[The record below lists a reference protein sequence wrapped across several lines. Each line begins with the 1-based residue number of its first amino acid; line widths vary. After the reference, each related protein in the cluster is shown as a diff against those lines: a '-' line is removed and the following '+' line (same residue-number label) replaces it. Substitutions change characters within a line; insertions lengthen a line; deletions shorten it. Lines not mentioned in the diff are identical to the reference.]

1 LKWRVIRPGP
11 TSVGLPDIGVDSSLL
26 LVPPSSVLPGQF
38 LYTEEEFETSG
49 AMSMVGE
56 LKAIIGGM
64 KSSHP
69 VDLCAIISRNG
80 IPLAS
85 DLPPGADVEV
95 FSTLCATILGASDV
109 ISSGLGKNRPEM
121 VAIRAGA
128 ETLVISGLGQR
139 ALIVAGS
146 SRAEIPEI
154 SKAVAEASSKVE
166 EVLRREAQ

>member
-1 LKWRVIRPGP
+1 MALPSCRHGFRALEDSTGP
-11 TSVGLPDIGVDSSLL
+11 RQRLNRLA
-26 LVPPSSVLPGQF
+26 
-38 LYTEEEFETSG
+38 EFETPG
-49 AMSMVGE
+49 NMSMVGE
-56 LKAIIGGM
+56 LKGIIGGM

-109 ISSGLGKNRPEM
+109 ISSGLGKSRPEM
-121 VAIRAGA
+121 VAIKSGG

-146 SRAEIPEI
+146 SRADIPEI
-154 SKAVAEASSKVE
+154 TKAVVEASTKVE

>member
-1 LKWRVIRPGP
+1 VHTICSIFLIS
-11 TSVGLPDIGVDSSLL
+11 TSSI
-26 LVPPSSVLPGQF
+26 LPGQF

-121 VAIRAGA
+121 VAIKSGA

-146 SRAEIPEI
+146 SRAEINEI